1 MNETIVSAKCTKIGQ
16 NRENLELACT
26 QCMAEVTF
34 RPYRKGGV
42 ERIYTL
48 MKAKRQFGR
57 FLKGLDK

>member
-1 MNETIVSAKCTKIGQ
+1 
-16 NRENLELACT
+16 
-26 QCMAEVTF
+26 MAELWF
-34 RPYRKGGV
+34 EPYRKGGV